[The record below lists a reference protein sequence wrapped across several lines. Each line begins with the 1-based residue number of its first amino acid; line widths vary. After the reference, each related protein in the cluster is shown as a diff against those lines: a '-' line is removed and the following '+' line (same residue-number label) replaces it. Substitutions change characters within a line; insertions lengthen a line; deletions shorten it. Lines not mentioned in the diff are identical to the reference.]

1 MEVIPIYYQETSN
14 SVAKGYSVGEFNS
27 TLATLLQP
35 LSDGVFGTRFK
46 DFLSDPDL
54 SRDVSTEADRKGC
67 SPAHFNDTTI
77 SCQSKFFIPGG
88 IEQFAPRLLNGT
100 MFSGSDDVQPVLAKN
115 LRGLYLEFE
124 ENGSVIF
131 DQQTNCIKQGYKLG
145 AYQLCMKDV
154 GASKIATRELKRS
167 NTSHS

>member
-1 MEVIPIYYQETSN
+1 MEAIPIYYQKTSDP
-14 SVAKGYSVGEFNS
+14 VAKGYSIGEFNA

-54 SRDVSTEADRKGC
+54 SRDVSTKSDGNGC
-67 SPAHFNDTTI
+67 SFAHSNNTKI
-77 SCQSKFFIPGG
+77 PCRSKFFVPGG
-88 IEQFAPRLLNGT
+88 IEQFAPRILNGT
-100 MFSGSDDVQPVLAKN
+100 AFSGSDDVQPVLAKN

-154 GASKIATRELKRS
+154 GVNKIATRELKRY